1 MYAIK
6 SELRTFNNSKKMNS
20 LKAYI
25 ITKVLGENSNISLEE
40 KKKLI
45 ERILN
50 DKK

>member
-1 MYAIK
+1 
-6 SELRTFNNSKKMNS
+6 MNS
-20 LKAYI
+20 VEQLYNEQRAM
-25 ITKVLGENSNISLEE
+25 KVAKTFGEILEANPNLSLEE

>member
-1 MYAIK
+1 MNALAIV
-6 SELRTFNNSKKMNS
+6 T
-20 LKAYI
+20 A
-25 ITKVLGENSNISLEE
+25 LGENTNLSLEE